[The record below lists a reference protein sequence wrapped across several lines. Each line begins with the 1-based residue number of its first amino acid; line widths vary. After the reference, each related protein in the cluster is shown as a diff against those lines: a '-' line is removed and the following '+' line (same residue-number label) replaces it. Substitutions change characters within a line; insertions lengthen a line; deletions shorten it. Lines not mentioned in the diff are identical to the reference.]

1 MFGDVTKRAAF
12 VAIAA
17 VGFGSPAIAQMQCGG
32 YADAVAFLY
41 ERYGESLTV
50 QGIDGAGNV
59 IAMFANPDTGTWT
72 AFIVYPDGTACMAS
86 SGADFEFHKPK
97 PNA

>member
-1 MFGDVTKRAAF
+1 MLKLAPVLML
-12 VAIAA
+12 I
-17 VGFGSPAIAQMQCGG
+17 GSPAIAQMQCGG